1 MSWAIYTPIF
11 IAFCDWLIPLVGNPF
26 PWLHIVACFFSLFLL
41 IASQSFT
48 NAFSPYLPSLCV
60 AAVSATLVFVRFNER
75 WLTGQLRF
83 FIFFVVHLS
92 PPCDATLDPLCDPAK
107 ISKSATSTTPRRS
120 LRRRKI
126 KHVMVTGATG
136 FTGVHL
142 IRHLLTYY
150 PSWKVS
156 LLSRRSDPA
165 STYLALLATCKKYN
179 VTPFSTQELNS
190 LFVVKGDF
198 KKPNLGLSE
207 AQLNDA
213 FEGVD
218 AVFHLAMSTS
228 YIVPY
233 EANRIWAQNLA
244 VLCRACLAHSV
255 ELHCMGGSGY
265 HITEDCKSF
274 DSKKRGLWMNGYFQ
288 FKQFQV
294 KLLNTYSEHTDLIS
308 CTYDV
313 PYIVA
318 DDDGEETLTP
328 ALYETALIF
337 KIFRHFGSCDHYDL
351 SIVTPQTVSWVLCKN
366 AEMDKE
372 FKSTYM
378 NFFEDKYD
386 FDGLSRV
393 GGFKQTDRDTIKNR
407 IRDKVSNVSEILEL
421 YESVAPSFWV
431 GTPLR
436 PVVAPDWVREYLDEL
451 AAKRLDK
458 LQSGKKTKGNRSMK
472 MSSGDGVLGKFVSQ
486 TDSDGFSICEFRDN
500 CFYHGVS

>member
-1 MSWAIYTPIF
+1 MAAWKWYTPFLIT
-11 IAFCDWLIPLVGNPF
+11 FCDQLMPLVSRTDWLYALCFIPL
-26 PWLHIVACFFSLFLL
+26 LLSLLAGSAYHSL
-41 IASQSFT
+41 PA
-48 NAFSPYLPSLCV
+48 YLPALSV
-60 AAVSATLVFVRFNER
+60 GATLLSLPIVHFKSRY
-75 WLTGQLRF
+75 LTGQLRF
-83 FIFFVVHLS
+83 FIFFVVYLFPS
-92 PPCDATLDPLCDPAK
+92 CDATLDPLCDPAV
-107 ISKSATSTTPRRS
+107 IIANGLNSRNKSTPRRT

-126 KHVMVTGATG
+126 KSVMVTGATG

-142 IRHLLTYY
+142 IRHLLTHY
-150 PSWKVS
+150 PTWKVS
-156 LLSRRSDPA
+156 ILSRRSDSNA
-165 STYLALLATCKKYN
+165 THLALLATCKQYN
-179 VTPFSTQELNS
+179 IVSFTAQELITLN
-190 LFVVKGDF
+190 VVKGDF
-198 KKPNLGLSE
+198 KKPNLGLSQD
-207 AQLNDA
+207 QLDHH
-213 FEGVD
+213 FESID

-233 EANRIWAQNLA
+233 EANRIWAANLA
-244 VLCRACLAHSV
+244 VLCQACLAHNV

-294 KLLNTYSEHTDLIS
+294 KLLNTYTEHTDLVS

-351 SIVTPQTVSWVLCKN
+351 SIVTPQTVSWVLCQN
-366 AEMDKE
+366 AQREKGE
-372 FKSTYM
+372 KATYM

-393 GGFKQTDRDTIKNR
+393 GGFEQVGREVIRGR
-407 IRDKVSNVSEILEL
+407 ISEKVANVGEILEL

-436 PVVAPDWVREYLDEL
+436 KIVAPEWVCGYLEEL
-451 AAKRLDK
+451 AAKRLA
-458 LQSGKKTKGNRSMK
+458 G
-472 MSSGDGVLGKFVSQ
+472 LGRGGGGRPE
-486 TDSDGFSICEFRDN
+486 TEF
-500 CFYHGVS
+500 